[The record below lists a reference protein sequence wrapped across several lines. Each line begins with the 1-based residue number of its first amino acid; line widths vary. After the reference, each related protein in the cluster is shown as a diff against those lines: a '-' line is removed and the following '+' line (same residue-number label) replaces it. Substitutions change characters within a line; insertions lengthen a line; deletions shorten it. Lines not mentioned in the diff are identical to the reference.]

1 MKVSTLV
8 SGPMIGAGSE
18 REIKPSKYLLSV
30 SKISYKM
37 HLRSCLI
44 KYNLQ
49 YLRIKTYKVFFA
61 VVNFDGLKTGLRWG
75 SERQELRIVCF
86 VVMPPP
92 GGG

>member
-18 REIKPSKYLLSV
+18 REIKYSKYLLPV

-44 KYNLQ
+44 KYNIH

-75 SERQELRIVCF
+75 SERQELGIGF
-86 VVMPPP
+86 VVLPPP